1 MMQYDVSILT
11 AFALYLL
18 AMLAIGVYYS
28 RSQQRLSDYILGG
41 RSLGPWITSMSAEAS
56 DMSGWMLMGVPGFA
70 YSTGIS
76 AAWIAIGIAIG
87 TYLNWQFVSQR
98 LRNYTEVAN
107 NSLTMPDYLKNR
119 FHDEKNIIRIISAIF
134 ILIFFLI
141 YTSSGF
147 VSGGKLFESVFGMD
161 YFSALLLSAGVVVVY
176 TFLGGFMAVCWT
188 DFIQG
193 CMMFLAIVLVPVVGV
208 ISYGGLG
215 PVLDRVATDSP
226 QLLQLVPDTSMT
238 GIIAIISAIGWG
250 VGYFGQPHILVRFM
264 AIGDPMELKK
274 AKQIGRAHV

>member
-1 MMQYDVSILT
+1 MIMMQYDVSILT

-18 AMLAIGVYYS
+18 VMLAIGVYYS

-107 NSLTMPDYLKNR
+107 NSLTMPDYLKTA
-119 FHDEKNIIRIISAIF
+119 S
-134 ILIFFLI
+134 
-141 YTSSGF
+141 T
-147 VSGGKLFESVFGMD
+147 
-161 YFSALLLSAGVVVVY
+161 
-176 TFLGGFMAVCWT
+176 
-188 DFIQG
+188 
-193 CMMFLAIVLVPVVGV
+193 
-208 ISYGGLG
+208 
-215 PVLDRVATDSP
+215 
-226 QLLQLVPDTSMT
+226 MT
-238 GIIAIISAIGWG
+238 K
-250 VGYFGQPHILVRFM
+250 YHPHHLCHLYPHILPYIHVIRFR
-264 AIGDPMELKK
+264 LRR
-274 AKQIGRAHV
+274 QTL

>member
-87 TYLNWQFVSQR
+87 TYLNWLIVARR
-98 LRNYTEVAN
+98 LRRY
-107 NSLTMPDYLKNR
+107 S
-119 FHDEKNIIRIISAIF
+119 
-134 ILIFFLI
+134 
-141 YTSSGF
+141 
-147 VSGGKLFESVFGMD
+147 
-161 YFSALLLSAGVVVVY
+161 
-176 TFLGGFMAVCWT
+176 
-188 DFIQG
+188 
-193 CMMFLAIVLVPVVGV
+193 
-208 ISYGGLG
+208 
-215 PVLDRVATDSP
+215 
-226 QLLQLVPDTSMT
+226 
-238 GIIAIISAIGWG
+238 
-250 VGYFGQPHILVRFM
+250 VRFF
-264 AIGDPMELKK
+264 
-274 AKQIGRAHV
+274 VFY